1 VTDSRDAANG
11 VGIADTGSIAGAPTD
26 SRPVVGATT
35 DDRDVGTHRGPS
47 ATLVH
52 DPRLLVPLLLLVDSL
67 HYVFARLLLPHLPPV
82 TSALYM
88 LGIAT
93 IEVAILTRRQLSLA
107 PLLSHWRFFTTIG
120 VVVAVNTNLGFLA
133 VKFVDPGTAALL
145 SRTSVIFGVG
155 LGIVWLGERLDRV
168 ELAGAVLALA
178 GAIAVSFQPGEY
190 LRFGS
195 LIVVIAT
202 FLYALHSA
210 VVKRYGGQIAFAQ
223 FFFYRLAVTTG
234 FLILLAAGQGAL
246 VWPAPAAWPVLV
258 LAGTVNVV
266 ISRGLYYLALRRLD
280 MSLLTIILTLSP
292 VVTVL
297 WSMALFGSRPSPLEL
312 IGGIAILGG
321 VMVVSANRGG
331 YLRAPTAPRVPR
343 PSQQG

>member
-1 VTDSRDAANG
+1 VSVPGDGRETIDP
-11 VGIADTGSIAGAPTD
+11 PT
-26 SRPVVGATT
+26 SVE
-35 DDRDVGTHRGPS
+35 
-47 ATLVH
+47 TLIH

-67 HYVFARLLLPHLPPV
+67 HYVFARLLLPHLPPA

-93 IEVAILTRRQLSLA
+93 IEVAILTRRQLRLA
-107 PLLSHWRFFTTIG
+107 PLLRHWRFFTTIG
-120 VVVAVNTNLGFLA
+120 LVVAVNTNLGFLA

-155 LGIVWLGERLDRV
+155 LGVVWLGERLDRV
-168 ELAGAVLALA
+168 ELAGAVVALA
-178 GAIAVSFQPGEY
+178 GAIVVSFQPGEY
-190 LRFGS
+190 LRLGS
-195 LIVVIAT
+195 LLVVVAT

-210 VVKRYGGQIAFAQ
+210 LVKRHGGQIGFAE
-223 FFFYRLAVTTG
+223 FFFYRLAVTTA
-234 FLILLAAGQGAL
+234 FLIILAAGQGAL
-246 VWPAPAAWPVLV
+246 AWPAPPAWPVLL

-280 MSLLTIILTLSP
+280 MSLLTILLTLSP

-297 WSMALFGSRPSPLEL
+297 WSMALFGSRPSVPEI
-312 IGGIAILGG
+312 IGGIAILAG

-331 YLRAPTAPRVPR
+331 YLRASMAPHLPRVSP
-343 PSQQG
+343 GD